1 VAAADATAYTGSMR
15 RRLPQSG
22 LIIAASAVAAL
33 MLSFTKPSPEGL
45 VGFGVGERE
54 VRAAPG
60 TAIASAQS
68 AHNLTALRIFNR
80 TLVRVRDSYVD
91 PARIDPKAMLYAALD
106 SVQFHIPEVMIDAD
120 EDADTVTVHVSDVRR
135 QFSTAG
141 VDSPW
146 RLSGKLKQIFRF
158 IEANMNSGADL
169 AAVEYAAVNGM
180 LSTLDPHSV
189 LLDPDAAREM
199 DVSTSGKFGGLGI
212 VIEMRDRRLTVVEPM
227 ADTPA
232 ARAGIEAG
240 DHIARIDEEVTENLT
255 LSEAVERMRGHP
267 GSRVTLWIERDGV
280 PELLQ
285 FDLTRAQIQVPSVES
300 ELLAGGVGY
309 LNVKQFASRTAK
321 ELREHMDRLEAEGA
335 RAWILDLRTNPG
347 GLLEQAILVAD
358 LFVDKGTLVTT
369 VGGREREP
377 RRATRRGAETE
388 KPMAVLVSGVSAS
401 ASEIVAGSLKN
412 LDRALVLGS
421 TTFGKGSVQ
430 ILYDNEDGSKLKLTI
445 AEYLTPGDRSI
456 QSLGIVPDIELQR
469 MFVPRA
475 SDRSSH
481 QVRLLPPTRRHGEA
495 DLKAHLDSEYAVQ
508 STTPKTS
515 FRYLHEPAQE
525 DQPVAQDA
533 SEDEADPLGD
543 GGIPEEPLAL
553 DELPEDASRDVPVE
567 LARHLLTR
575 VGSPSRSAMF
585 DRSRPLL
592 DRRAS
597 IEQRKLERSLARLGV
612 DWSPAPRGAT
622 GAPRLE
628 GSFTIEAEGGAIRA
642 GEDIIL
648 KGTVENTGDAA
659 AHQVHARVEGADYH
673 LFQDVELVFGR
684 LAPGETRTWT
694 THLTVPQAARD
705 RIDVLSFAIRSAEE
719 APTRSEPLKVRV
731 EAAPRPVFAYSHHL
745 IDEGN
750 GDGLVQRGERHR
762 LRVTVRNSGEGASRD
777 TTAILRNASGEGVVV
792 RKGRFE
798 IGALDP
804 GASHTVDFIFDVT
817 DSLREGE
824 LVVEMTVYDRV
835 LQESVNETLTYP
847 IAAPSSGP
855 AARQGWARVSS
866 PQTPIYQGA
875 STSSRPIAHA
885 ARGASFPITG
895 ELGTW
900 LRVDLGERTPGFVRA
915 DAVTEARSGSGNTD
929 LEPHWHVQPPTLEL
943 SFPSYE
949 TSAPTY
955 SLTGTVKD
963 LDRVEDV
970 YIFVSNR
977 GAKIENRKV
986 FYQSNRGTGT
996 PRELPFSAELP
1007 LWPGTNQVTVVAR
1020 KSGDVR
1026 ATHTVYLY
1034 RHTSNTTAS
1043 ATARIVSPPIISHP

>member
-1 VAAADATAYTGSMR
+1 MR

-33 MLSFTKPSPEGL
+33 MLSFAKPSPEGL

-60 TAIASAQS
+60 SAISTAQS
-68 AHNLTALRIFNR
+68 AHNLTALRVFNR

-91 PARIDPKAMLYAALD
+91 PSRIDPKAMLYAALD

-120 EDADTVTVHVSDVRR
+120 EDADTVTVHVSDVTR

-146 RLSGKLKQIFRF
+146 RLSGRLKEIFRF
-158 IEANMNSGADL
+158 IEANMNPGADL

-212 VIEMRDRRLTVVEPM
+212 VIEMRDRKLTVVEPM

-232 ARAGIEAG
+232 ARAGIESG

-267 GSRVTLWIERDGV
+267 GSRVTLWIEREGV
-280 PELLQ
+280 TDLVPFE
-285 FDLTRAQIQVPSVES
+285 LTRAQIQVPSVES
-300 ELLAGGVGY
+300 ELLSGGVGY
-309 LNVKQFASRTAK
+309 LNVKQFASRTAN

-335 RAWILDLRTNPG
+335 KAWILDLRRNPG

-358 LFVDKGTLVTT
+358 LFVDTGTLVTT

-377 RRATRRGAETE
+377 RRATRKGSETE

-412 LDRALVLGS
+412 LDRAIVLGS

-475 SDRSSH
+475 RDGAAQ

-508 STTPKTS
+508 SSAPKTS
-515 FRYLHEPAQE
+515 FRYLHELE
-525 DQPVAQDA
+525 QDDEPLAPEA
-533 SEDEADPLGD
+533 SEDELDPLGD
-543 GGIPEEPLAL
+543 GGVPDEPLPP
-553 DELPEDASRDVPVE
+553 DELPPEDASRDVPVE

-575 VGSPSRSAMF
+575 VGSPSRGVMF

-592 DRRAS
+592 DRRAA
-597 IEQRKLERSLARLGV
+597 IEQRKLERALSRLGV
-612 DWSPAPRGAT
+612 DWSPAPQGAS

-628 GSFTIEAEGGAIRA
+628 GSFTIEADGGAIRA
-642 GEDIIL
+642 GERIVL
-648 KGTVENTGDAA
+648 RGEVANTGDAA
-659 AHQVHARVEGADYH
+659 AHQVLARVEEADYA

-684 LAPGETRTWT
+684 IEPGESRTWT
-694 THLTVPQAARD
+694 TQITVPQSARD
-705 RIDVLSFAIRSAEE
+705 RIDVLSFALRSAEE
-719 APTRSEPLKVRV
+719 APSRSEPLKVRV

-750 GDGLVQRGERHR
+750 GDGLIQRGERHR

-777 TTAILRNASGEGVVV
+777 TTAILRNASGDGVLV

-798 IGALDP
+798 IGALEP
-804 GASHTVDFIFDVT
+804 GESHTIDFLFDVT
-817 DSLREGE
+817 ERLRASE

-835 LQESVNETLTYP
+835 LQESVNETLTYA
-847 IAAPSSGP
+847 IAAPSAGP
-855 AARQGWARVSS
+855 SPRQGWARISA
-866 PQTPIYQGA
+866 PQTPIFQGA
-875 STSSRPIAHA
+875 SSHSKPIAHA

-895 ELGTW
+895 EIGNW
-900 LRVDLGERTPGFVRA
+900 LRVELGDRLPGFVRA
-915 DAVTEARSGSGNTD
+915 DAVTQGRSGRADPD

-949 TSAPTY
+949 TSSPTY
-955 SLTGTVKD
+955 TLTGTVKD
-963 LDRVEDV
+963 DERVEDV
-970 YIFVSNR
+970 YIFISNR
-977 GAKIENRKV
+977 GAKIQNRKV
-986 FYQSNRGTGT
+986 FYQSNRSSPT
-996 PRELPFSAELP
+996 PGELPFSAELP

-1020 KSGDVR
+1020 KNDDVR

-1034 RHTSNTTAS
+1034 RHTSNSTAS
-1043 ATARIVSPPIISHP
+1043 AAARIVAPAAAEAPMPPR